1 MQCAVKR
8 TLTKTGASSPCE
20 AAWSGRLSRKP
31 PAPCPSRHPVLQ
43 DDPGRTAGGV
53 DGRSQSRKQEKRPVQ
68 RCQPE
73 PARHTGRFKGGNHPL
88 LIDHPVLPFVRSKS
102 SPVGACALAGDS
114 LCRRLQPRSPGS
126 ATPTAG
132 CLDPVAR
139 FVLPRPV
146 VVCTPVTRST
156 PFRQHHLG
164 RSPVARFR
172 LRWQRMIPHRPRF
185 RLVNPVGSRSR
196 PPPQGEALLARG
208 RSSGSGWH
216 ALAGASPTLLP
227 LFRQVK
233 RYFLIHRVIH
243 QITPPSPEVSGS
255 STIRAQGDAQLYAQL
270 ARRVRRIAGRRS
282 GLVDD
287 RQSSG
292 HNHRRDVADRHPSR
306 LHHHHSI
313 AHVEHPRAP
322 AAVLRG
328 GCFISRMP
336 HHSDTRSDRTSV

>member
-1 MQCAVKR
+1 MTSSRNRETPCAA
-8 TLTKTGASSPCE
+8 LPAGASAPHRAVQGWEPSTSDRSPGVTLRPIKVI
-20 AAWSGRLSRKP
+20 ARQSLRSGGRFALSTP
-31 PAPCPSRHPVLQ
+31 PAPVTRLGHANGRLPRPGCP
-43 DDPGRTAGGV
+43 
-53 DGRSQSRKQEKRPVQ
+53 
-68 RCQPE
+68 
-73 PARHTGRFKGGNHPL
+73 
-88 LIDHPVLPFVRSKS
+88 VRS
-102 SPVGACALAGDS
+102 SPT
-114 LCRRLQPRSPGS
+114 CRRLHPGYPEHPVS
-126 ATPTAG
+126 TTPS
-132 CLDPVAR
+132 
-139 FVLPRPV
+139 RP
-146 VVCTPVTRST
+146 
-156 PFRQHHLG
+156 F
-164 RSPVARFR
+164 PVARFR

-233 RYFLIHRVIH
+233 RYFSIHRVIH

-270 ARRVRRIAGRRS
+270 ARQVRRIGGRRS

-328 GCFISRMP
+328 GCFISRML